1 MCSCGF
7 NEYMHLLSS
16 LISLRLVFSI
26 TPVERIGDGNDL
38 LVVLETVSKGHDMV
52 MAVREYVRM
61 W

>member
-1 MCSCGF
+1 
-7 NEYMHLLSS
+7 MHLLSS
-16 LISLRLVFSI
+16 LISLCLVFRI

-38 LVVLETVSKGHDMV
+38 LVVVETVSRGHDMV